1 MKYLLI
7 PFLALSI
14 LSCEPASVG
23 ESCDI
28 KVLENGRKWKTFDCS
43 HSVLLENTWS
53 MNFKAKPISNKDFHH
68 QSLFFRKIPTEMG
81 VHTPYS
87 KIDND
92 GQSAYNF
99 LNTEEGFFA
108 GRYDWHEDVLTNFHL
123 LDTLATN
130 YLRIDSYDEETGMI
144 TGGFHTEWLKQNVNG
159 DGPDRQILHCDHFE
173 FQLDQREP
181 VK

>member
-1 MKYLLI
+1 MKHLLI
-7 PFLALSI
+7 PFLSLLI
-14 LSCEPASVG
+14 LGCQPATIEG
-23 ESCDI
+23 SCDI

-43 HSVLLENTWS
+43 HSVPLENTWS
-53 MNFKAKPISNKDFHH
+53 MNFKANLDKKRYLNYQQLTFGN
-68 QSLFFRKIPTEMG
+68 IPTEVG
-81 VHTPYS
+81 LYVPES
-87 KIDND
+87 KLLEYGESI
-92 GQSAYNF
+92 AF
-99 LNTEEGFFA
+99 FAEEGLKATRFVW
-108 GRYDWHEDVLTNFHL
+108 DEDYAQYYHL

-130 YLRIDSYDEETGMI
+130 YLRIDSYDEDSGMI